1 MLSFKNIFKSFG
13 NNKVL
18 KGVNIE
24 IEGGEFVSV
33 IGASGA
39 GKSTI
44 IHLLLG
50 ADVPDSGEIWVDQY
64 QIDKLKESQLQNYRR
79 KIGVIFQ
86 DYKLLPTKT
95 VKENVAY
102 ALEAMGYG
110 DTFIEEKVDE
120 ALKLVGLKR
129 KSNALPHTLSG
140 GEKQRTALAR
150 AIIHEPRLIL
160 ADEPTGNL
168 DPKGTEDLIDL
179 LLKINKKGTTIVLAT
194 HDDRVVDKIQ
204 QRVIHLQDGKIARDK
219 KKSGYYE

>member
-1 MLSFKNIFKSFG
+1 MLSFKSIFKSFG
-13 NNKVL
+13 SNKVF
-18 KGVNIE
+18 KGVDIE
-24 IEGGEFVSV
+24 IEGGEFVSI

-64 QIDKLKESQLQNYRR
+64 QIQKLPAPKLQDYRR

-86 DYKLLPTKT
+86 DYKLLPNKT

-110 DTFIEEKVDE
+110 DEYIEEKVDD
-120 ALKLVGLKR
+120 ALKLVGMKR

-150 AIIHEPRLIL
+150 AIVHEPRLIL

-168 DPKGTEDLIDL
+168 DPKGTDDLIGL
-179 LLKINKKGTTIVLAT
+179 LLKINKQGTTIVLAT

-204 QRVIHLQDGKIARDK
+204 QRVIHLQDGKVVRDK
-219 KKSGYYE
+219 KSSGYYA